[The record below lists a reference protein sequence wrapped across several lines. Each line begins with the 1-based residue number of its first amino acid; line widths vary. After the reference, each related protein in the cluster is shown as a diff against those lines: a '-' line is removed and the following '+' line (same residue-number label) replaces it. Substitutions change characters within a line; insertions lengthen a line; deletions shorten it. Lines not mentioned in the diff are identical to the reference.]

1 MRISPW
7 ILDSRFLS
15 GVAGVWSGGVDEL
28 LVVPKFPISHTSN
41 VVAPGSSAL
50 LTFSHFRFLLRAV
63 IGGCEE
69 FPADLPTA
77 GLPRSQLGC
86 HDACF
91 R

>member
-28 LVVPKFPISHTSN
+28 LVVPKFPIPHTN
-41 VVAPGSSAL
+41 HVVAPGSSAL

-63 IGGCEE
+63 IGGCELRGV
-69 FPADLPTA
+69 PCRSPDSWAAAIAARLP
-77 GLPRSQLGC
+77 
-86 HDACF
+86 
-91 R
+91 